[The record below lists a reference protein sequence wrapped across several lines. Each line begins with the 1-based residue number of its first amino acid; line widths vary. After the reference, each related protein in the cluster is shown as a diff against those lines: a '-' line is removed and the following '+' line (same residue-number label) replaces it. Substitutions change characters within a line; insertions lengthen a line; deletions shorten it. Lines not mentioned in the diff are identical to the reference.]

1 MKAYAQVLTAEE
13 KEQIHKQ
20 SIRILEEVGVKFP
33 NERALSLL
41 EKNGAKVDWDEQ
53 IAYISEAMVKD
64 ALSKMPKEFVL
75 GGREPEFSLKLP
87 ATESVFNLDGG
98 GIWIYDYD
106 LGKRRRPITGDTAN
120 LTRVFDEVEIGN
132 VLWPMGAPTE
142 GTVPV
147 NAERVF
153 TLASVFKNYR
163 KHTQDEI
170 SDPAEVGFMINILKA
185 ILGSVEEIKKR
196 KIYSVTYCTISPLA
210 HEEEAL
216 EANLDLCQYDV
227 PILALPMPGAGSTA
241 PASLMSTV
249 AMTNAEI
256 LSIFVIFQCE
266 RPGLPMI
273 YGGAATATNRRN
285 GTLMEGAVETSL
297 MQGAMKEMADYYGL
311 PSMMAGCITDAKE
324 PSMQAVI
331 EKTIS
336 SSLLSMMGAD
346 IIQGIGSLDT
356 SMVCSLEQI
365 LIDEEIAMM
374 CKRLRDGINFS
385 PEMDFFDDIKAV
397 GPTGH
402 FLKQKN
408 TRAAFRSAEYY
419 NPTLADRD
427 TYEDWIKLGSP
438 DMYKN
443 AHKRVKEIL
452 ASEQKSLLP
461 ANVIKEIDEIVN
473 EAMRVL

>member
-1 MKAYAQVLTAEE
+1 MKTYAHVLSCSE
-13 KEQIHKQ
+13 KEQLHKQ
-20 SIRILEEVGVKFP
+20 SIQILEEVGVKFP
-33 NERALSLL
+33 SERALSLL
-41 EKNGAKVDWDEQ
+41 EKNGARIDWDRQ
-53 IAYISEAMVKD
+53 IAYISEAMVKN
-64 ALSKMPKEFVL
+64 ALSKAPKEFVL

-87 ATESVFNLDGG
+87 TAESVFNLDGG

-120 LTRVFDEVEIGN
+120 LVRVFDEVEIGN
-132 VLWPMGAPTE
+132 VMWPMGAPTE

-147 NAERVF
+147 GAERVF
-153 TLASVFKNYR
+153 TLASCYKNYR
-163 KHTQDEI
+163 KHVQDEI

-196 KIYSVTYCTISPLA
+196 QIYSVCYCTISPLA
-210 HEEEAL
+210 HEEETL

-227 PILALPMPGAGSTA
+227 PVLALPMPGAGSTA
-241 PASLMSTV
+241 PASLASTI

-266 RPGLPMI
+266 NPGLPMI
-273 YGGAATATNRRN
+273 YGGAATSTNRRT
-285 GTLMEGAVETSL
+285 GTLIEGAAETTL

-311 PSMMAGCITDAKE
+311 PTMMAGCITDAKE
-324 PSMQAVI
+324 PGMQAVI
-331 EKTIS
+331 EKTLS
-336 SSLLSMMGAD
+336 SSLLTMMGAD

-385 PEMDFFDDIKAV
+385 PEMDFFEDIKAV

-408 TRAAFRSAEYY
+408 TRAAFRSSEYY
-419 NPTLADRD
+419 NPLLADRD

-443 AHKRVKEIL
+443 ANKRVKEIL
-452 ASEQKSLLP
+452 AAEQKSPLS
-461 ANVIKEIDEIVN
+461 ANVTKEIDEIVQ